1 MTNTLDKAKMKAFGQ
16 KLMGD
21 ISAMALGSL
30 AYIGDKLDLFKQL
43 AESGPITSEGFAE
56 RTGCDARYIREWLSA
71 MAASGWIEYDPQTE
85 LFTLPPEHVPFLAVE
100 NHPRFMGGLLE
111 AIVPFTHVTPAIMDC
126 FQHGGGVAYHEHHPD
141 MPRVIDRISAPH
153 FNNFLTQ
160 FWLPKLLPA
169 VHQRLTE
176 GAIVADVGCGT
187 GRALILM
194 AKAYPNSQFT
204 GYEPNGQSAEQAREM
219 IAQAGVEGNAQIVNG
234 AADAMPD
241 QHYDFIT
248 TFDVIHDCVDP
259 QTVINDIQRA
269 LKADG
274 TYLMQEINASHHLEE
289 MLHPLGRFFYSM
301 STMYCMTVSLAHG
314 GAGIGTCMGEELPRQ
329 MCTQAGFSHFR
340 KLKFKHPSLVL
351 YEIRD

>member
-1 MTNTLDKAKMKAFGQ
+1 MTLNEVKMKAFGQ

-21 ISAMALGSL
+21 LSAMALGSL
-30 AYIGDKLDLFKQL
+30 AYIGDKLDLFKLL
-43 AESGPITSEGFAE
+43 AESGPMTNEAFAKQ
-56 RTGCDARYIREWLSA
+56 TGCDARYTQEWLSA
-71 MAASGWIEYDPQTE
+71 MSASGWIEYDAQTKQ
-85 LFTLPPEHVPFLAVE
+85 FTLPPEHAPFLAVE
-100 NHPRFMGGLLE
+100 NHVSFMGGLLE
-111 AIVPFTHVTPAIMDC
+111 AIVPFAHVTPAIMDC
-126 FQHGGGVAYHEHHPD
+126 FRHGGGVAYHEHHPD
-141 MPRVIDRISAPH
+141 MPSVIDRMSAPH

-160 FWLPKLLPA
+160 YWLPNLLPA
-169 VHQRLTE
+169 VHQRMTE

-204 GYEPNGQSAEQAREM
+204 GYEPNEASAQQARHM

-234 AADAMPD
+234 GADAMSD

-259 QTVINDIQRA
+259 QGVINDIQRA

-274 TYLMQEINASHHLEE
+274 TYLMQEINASHDLEQ
-289 MLHPLGRFFYSM
+289 MLHPLGRLFYSI
-301 STMYCMTVSLAHG
+301 STMYCMTVSLAHD

-329 MCTQAGFSHFR
+329 MSAQAGFSHFR
-340 KLKFKHPSLVL
+340 KLEFEHPFVVL
-351 YEIRD
+351 YEIREK